1 MKGLGLALWFSRH
14 SMMALLSSATLLKGA
29 ASDAVLRDLG
39 KEALDHV
46 EPGSRG
52 RMSAFR
58 SCFGAAQS
66 S

>member
-1 MKGLGLALWFSRH
+1 MVFQALH
-14 SMMALLSSATLLKGA
+14 DGALEFGDALEGA

-46 EPGSRG
+46 ERGSRG